1 MIAAHK
7 HTCGLHTTMAPPI
20 FATRADDTQSL
31 RVLICVQSEG
41 VRELIRLILADAGYA
56 VAAMDVLCWLIGNPT
71 PEPPPEVL
79 ILDAWPLR
87 HADAMLQAQARL
99 AAQPAAVVLLVD
111 SPQLAH
117 LAAKLG
123 AASTLP
129 LLFTL
134 HDLVTAVQQGANT
147 QTRCALAAD
156 AVGAWD

>member
-1 MIAAHK
+1 M
-7 HTCGLHTTMAPPI
+7 TLELPVI
-20 FATRADDTQSL
+20 FH
-31 RVLICVQSEG
+31 
-41 VRELIRLILADAGYA
+41 
-56 VAAMDVLCWLIGNPT
+56 
-71 PEPPPEVL
+71 PEVH
-79 ILDAWPLR
+79 WTVTVR
-87 HADAMLQAQARL
+87 QAQARL
-99 AAQPAAVVLLVD
+99 AAQTAAVVLLVD

-156 AVGAWD
+156 AVEAWD